1 MPAHKEKAPQKRG
14 FREGADFRSQR
25 ESSETPML
33 NAFCRVAPRLRLSVL
48 AIFGA
53 GVFDLAIVFSSRIS
67 SLVHSRRFDAFLAI
81 TPPSAKVGFQT
92 ANSHAPARV
101 SMSTGLKAHPC
112 VVAGGGRC
120 QRRLFQNG
128 TSQYWGNGG

>member
-1 MPAHKEKAPQKRG
+1 MSAALQKGYMPAHKEKAPQKRG
-14 FREGADFRSQR
+14 FREDADFRSQR

-67 SLVHSRRFDAFLAI
+67 SLVHSRRLAGFLAMM
-81 TPPSAKVGFQT
+81 PPLGFQT
-92 ANSHAPARV
+92 SNS
-101 SMSTGLKAHPC
+101 
-112 VVAGGGRC
+112 
-120 QRRLFQNG
+120 
-128 TSQYWGNGG
+128 